1 MRLPTLDE
9 QEGNVTDVY
18 DVDDLEQREA
28 EREERY
34 NERWS

>member
-18 DVDDLEQREA
+18 DVDDMECREA
-28 EREERY
+28 AREGAL
-34 NERWS
+34 NGAQ